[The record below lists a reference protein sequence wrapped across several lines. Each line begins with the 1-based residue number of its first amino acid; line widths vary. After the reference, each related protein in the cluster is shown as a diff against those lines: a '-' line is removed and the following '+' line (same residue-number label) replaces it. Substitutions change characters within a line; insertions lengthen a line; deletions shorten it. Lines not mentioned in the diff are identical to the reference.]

1 MQSIFEKYL
10 LLASNCMK
18 DTKLSLSASLKLF
31 SPEEYENIIN
41 LLKDKQYAM
50 NKCFP
55 IIRLTFN

>member
-1 MQSIFEKYL
+1 M
-10 LLASNCMK
+10 LASNCMK
-18 DTKLSLSASLKLF
+18 DTKKSLSASLKLF

-41 LLKDKQYAM
+41 LLKDKQYEM